1 MTPGADRDKK
11 KRSMLCEGAE
21 AVAKG
26 VCLCGVCLGVLGV
39 SFFIYEVT
47 AGASGFNTFP
57 FLIGGFP
64 CFFFFFK
71 NK

>member
-1 MTPGADRDKK
+1 
-11 KRSMLCEGAE
+11 
-21 AVAKG
+21 VAKG
-26 VCLCGVCLGVLGV
+26 VCLCGVCLGVLGM

-47 AGASGFNTFP
+47 GGASGFNTFP